1 MINHFKITN
10 MRLISSFFGI
20 EVIQLNKDI
29 FLFQELYDI
38 LKKFKMELCNLILTS
53 IEERLKL
60 GKDNLDELVD
70 LIRFRRMIR
79 VYDI

>member
-1 MINHFKITN
+1 